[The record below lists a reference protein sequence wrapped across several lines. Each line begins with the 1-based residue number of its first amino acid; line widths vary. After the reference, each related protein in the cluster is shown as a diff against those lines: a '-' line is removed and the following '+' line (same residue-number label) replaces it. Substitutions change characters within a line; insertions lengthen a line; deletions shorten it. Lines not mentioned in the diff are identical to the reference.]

1 MNFIRINII
10 NNEMQVCGF
19 MGYGNCEHCTPKKNN
34 KMKLKKKHN

>member
-19 MGYGNCEHCTPKKNN
+19 MGYEIANIAHTQKIIK
-34 KMKLKKKHN
+34 